1 MSIETE
7 LGTKKIGKGL
17 RSKIGWLL
25 VLTGFLI
32 NMCLGAIYSFSVFRK
47 PLENLWG
54 ISATQSGLPFM
65 VFLFFFSIFMAISG
79 GLIKKWG
86 PMKTSLLGSIMVGA
100 GWIGASFSP
109 NIESMTVLYGVIGG
123 AGVGI
128 VYGCPIAVSATWFPQ
143 RSGLA
148 IGLTVMGFGLSGVVI
163 APFLTNLIRILGPL
177 QTFLY
182 TGLVFLSV
190 LTVLSLF
197 LRFPPSEAGR
207 EPKSPSEVKPDENT
221 GFTRIQMV
229 KSLSFYALWSAYMI
243 GCLAGLMA
251 IGISSPFGK
260 EVAKIDEHIA
270 NLTIIVFSIFNGLG
284 RPLFGWITD
293 KLNPRRGAMLSFALI
308 LTSSIILYLFGEG
321 SPLIYLLSFSLLW
334 LNLGGWLAMA
344 PAMTKK
350 IFGTRYY
357 SENYGIVFTAYGA
370 GAILG
375 TYLSGMLKDFTGTYL
390 SVFPIVAFLAVLG
403 MLIVFSGLK
412 TR

>member
-1 MSIETE
+1 MN
-7 LGTKKIGKGL
+7 G
-17 RSKIGWLL
+17 RLL

-32 NMCLGAIYSFSVFRK
+32 NVCLGAVYSFSIFRT
-47 PLENLWG
+47 PLEKIWG

-65 VFLFFFSIFMAISG
+65 VFLLFFSIFMAISG

-86 PMKTSLLGSIMVGA
+86 PMKTSLLGSVMVGA

-109 NIESMTVLYGVIGG
+109 NIESMTILYGVIGG
-123 AGVGI
+123 AGVG
-128 VYGCPIAVSATWFPQ
+128 VAYGCPIAVSAAWFPR

-148 IGLTVMGFGLSGVVI
+148 IGLTVMGFGLSGVI
-163 APFLTNLIRILGPL
+163 TAPLLTSLVKMLGPL

-182 TGLVFLSV
+182 AGLVFLIV
-190 LTVLSLF
+190 LTVLSLV
-197 LRFPPSEAGR
+197 LRFPSSEMGQISKIVSR
-207 EPKSPSEVKPDENT
+207 VEPDASADLNRV
-221 GFTRIQMV
+221 QMV
-229 KSLSFYALWSAYMI
+229 KTPSFYALWSAYMI

-308 LTSSIILYLFGEG
+308 LMSSIILYLFGEG
-321 SPLIYLLSFSLLW
+321 SPLTYLLSFSLLW

-350 IFGTRYY
+350 LFGTRYY

-390 SVFPIVAFLAVLG
+390 SVFPIVAFLAILG
-403 MLIVFSGLK
+403 MLIAFSGLK

>member
-1 MSIETE
+1 M
-7 LGTKKIGKGL
+7 KG
-17 RSKIGWLL
+17 RFL

-32 NMCLGAIYSFSVFRK
+32 NVCLGAVYSFSIFRT
-47 PLENLWG
+47 PLEKLWG

-65 VFLFFFSIFMAISG
+65 VFLLFFSIFMAISG

-109 NIESMTVLYGVIGG
+109 NIEFMTIMYGVIGG

-128 VYGCPIAVSATWFPQ
+128 AYGCPIAVSTAWFPQ
-143 RSGLA
+143 KSGLA
-148 IGLTVMGFGLSGVVI
+148 IGLTVMGFGLSGVI
-163 APFLTNLIRILGPL
+163 TAPLLTSLIKMMGPF

-182 TGLVFLSV
+182 AGLVFLIV
-190 LTVLSLF
+190 LVVLSSV
-197 LRFPPSEAGR
+197 LRFPPMETGR
-207 EPKSPSEVKPDENT
+207 ESNT
-221 GFTRIQMV
+221 VSRVETNASIHLNRVQMV
-229 KSLSFYALWSAYMI
+229 KTPSFYALWSAYMI

-260 EVAKIDEHIA
+260 EVAKIDEYIA

-284 RPLFGWITD
+284 RPLFGWMTD
-293 KLNPRRGAMLSFALI
+293 KLNPVRSATISYTLI
-308 LTSSIILYLFGEG
+308 LASSIILYLFGEG
-321 SPLIYLLSFSLLW
+321 NPPIYLLSFSLLW

-344 PAMTKK
+344 PAMTKRL
-350 IFGTRYY
+350 FGTRYY
-357 SENYGIVFTAYGA
+357 SENYGIVFTAYGV

-375 TYLSGMLKDFTGTYL
+375 TYLSGMLKDVTGTYL
-390 SVFPIVAFLAVLG
+390 SVFPIVAFLAILG
-403 MLIVFSGLK
+403 VLIVFMGLK

>member
-1 MSIETE
+1 M
-7 LGTKKIGKGL
+7 KG
-17 RSKIGWLL
+17 RFL

-32 NMCLGAIYSFSVFRK
+32 NVCLGAVYSFSIFRT
-47 PLENLWG
+47 PLETLWG

-65 VFLFFFSIFMAISG
+65 VFLLFFSIFMAISG

-86 PMKTSLLGSIMVGA
+86 PMKTSLLGGIMVGA

-109 NIESMTVLYGVIGG
+109 NIEIMTIMYGVIGG
-123 AGVGI
+123 AGVG
-128 VYGCPIAVSATWFPQ
+128 VAYGCPIAVSAAWFPQ

-148 IGLTVMGFGLSGVVI
+148 IGLTVMGFGLSGVI
-163 APFLTNLIRILGPL
+163 TAPLLTSLVKMLGPL
-177 QTFLY
+177 KTFLY
-182 TGLVFLSV
+182 AGLVFLIV
-190 LTVLSLF
+190 LAVLSLT
-197 LRFPPSEAGR
+197 LRFPPSEASR
-207 EPKSPSEVKPDENT
+207 ESKTVSRVESDASINLNRV
-221 GFTRIQMV
+221 QMV
-229 KSLSFYALWSAYMI
+229 KTPSFYTLWSAYMI

-260 EVAKIDEHIA
+260 EVAKINEYVA

-284 RPLFGWITD
+284 RPLFGWVTD

-308 LTSSIILYLFGEG
+308 LMSSIILYLFGEG
-321 SPLIYLLSFSLLW
+321 NPLIYLLSFSLLW

-344 PAMTKK
+344 PTMTKK
-350 IFGTRYY
+350 LFGTRYY
-357 SENYGIVFTAYGA
+357 SENYGIVFTAYGV

-390 SVFPIVAFLAVLG
+390 SVFPIVAFLASLG
-403 MLIVFSGLK
+403 MLIVLAGFK